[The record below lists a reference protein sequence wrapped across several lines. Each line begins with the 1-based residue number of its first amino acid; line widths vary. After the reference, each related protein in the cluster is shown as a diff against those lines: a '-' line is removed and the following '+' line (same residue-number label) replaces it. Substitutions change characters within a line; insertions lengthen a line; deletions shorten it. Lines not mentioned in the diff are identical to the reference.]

1 MTLNMEENIL
11 VQSSVIMIAFTTSTN
26 LFSLESRCKF
36 QEIPWDS
43 FAPRSQ
49 LNRLIT
55 GFTEFRQESLSISW
69 HVSACTADRQH
80 VHLWY
85 NTIQSHVLDH
95 THTKATSD
103 SRHLKWSAKFIQ
115 TDPQNQRK
123 IVGVA
128 NSTQRLYETIVG
140 AVCRSLEFLSAC
152 APPLMTGNC
161 GERVF
166 WVPFW
171 WRFIAAICSTISLV

>member
-36 QEIPWDS
+36 HEIPLLQG
-43 FAPRSQ
+43 RSW
-49 LNRLIT
+49 T
-55 GFTEFRQESLSISW
+55 GWSQASQSSGRSPCP
-69 HVSACTADRQH
+69 SAGMFQH
-80 VHLWY
+80 VPQTG
-85 NTIQSHVLDH
+85 NMCISDIIQSNHMYWI